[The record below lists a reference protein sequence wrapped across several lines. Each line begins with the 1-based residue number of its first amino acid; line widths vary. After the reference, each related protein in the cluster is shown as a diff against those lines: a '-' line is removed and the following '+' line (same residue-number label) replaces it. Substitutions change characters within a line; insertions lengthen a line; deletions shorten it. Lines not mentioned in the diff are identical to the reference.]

1 MYVPLLYEGR
11 RPTDGTRVRRSWSK
25 HGSWRCLIQWA
36 GHERVRFQVAKS
48 VDPVRLPGDLAI
60 DSRAPA

>member
-11 RPTDGTRVRRSWSK
+11 HPTDGTRVQRSWGK

-36 GHERVRFQVAKS
+36 GHQKGEVRGGKVSGSCQTS
-48 VDPVRLPGDLAI
+48 RRPGH
-60 DSRAPA
+60 